1 MRQDLP
7 SDQESD
13 DAEAE
18 FVEVDPTG
26 RYGRVSS
33 SNLITFVSVFLH
45 SFRCNFDCH
54 CMVLISLI

>member
-1 MRQDLP
+1 MPQDLP

-13 DAEAE
+13 DAEVE

-33 SNLITFVSVFLH
+33 SNSITFVSVFLH
-45 SFRCNFDCH
+45 PFRSNFDCH
-54 CMVLISLI
+54 CMVLISF